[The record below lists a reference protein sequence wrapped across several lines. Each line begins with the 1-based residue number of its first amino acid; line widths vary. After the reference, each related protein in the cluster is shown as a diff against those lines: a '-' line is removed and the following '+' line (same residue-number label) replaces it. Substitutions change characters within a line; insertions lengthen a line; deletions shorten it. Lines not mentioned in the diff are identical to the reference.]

1 MRIVYIE
8 DESADAQL
16 VERYANLMNHALV
29 VTDSIQKAKAAI
41 KDAPDLI
48 LVDMSIHQS
57 RIGYDFVREIRTQG
71 FTKPIVAV
79 TGLTLA
85 PDVERCY
92 EVGCDEVLTKPYT
105 INQLAE
111 LFSRYEVQSNR
122 A

>member
-29 VTDSIQKAKAAI
+29 VTDSIH
-41 KDAPDLI
+41 LI